1 MKDKVEGKCDSI
13 GYIKPDSV
21 QVISRSMGEILQG
34 QFNGSCV
41 FYVKYSV
48 DVCAPVEG
56 MKVKCVVL
64 NINKMGI
71 LCELSD
77 VKPSPLN
84 LILAKQHH
92 MKNPKFEKIK
102 INDIIDVEIVGVKI
116 EYNEESIL
124 CIGVLYNKE
133 LNDDESEED
142 NDDLGNDNENNN
154 EVEEEEMELD
164 NNV

>member
-1 MKDKVEGKCDSI
+1 MSSKNSIFNKNILSTKIQLTPAEYNGSIDETILEKLKDKVEGKCDSI

-48 DVCAPVEG
+48 DVCVPVEG

-77 VKPSPLN
+77 IKPSPLN
-84 LILAKQHH
+84 LIL
-92 MKNPKFEKIK
+92 
-102 INDIIDVEIVGVKI
+102 
-116 EYNEESIL
+116 
-124 CIGVLYNKE
+124 
-133 LNDDESEED
+133 
-142 NDDLGNDNENNN
+142 
-154 EVEEEEMELD
+154 
-164 NNV
+164 